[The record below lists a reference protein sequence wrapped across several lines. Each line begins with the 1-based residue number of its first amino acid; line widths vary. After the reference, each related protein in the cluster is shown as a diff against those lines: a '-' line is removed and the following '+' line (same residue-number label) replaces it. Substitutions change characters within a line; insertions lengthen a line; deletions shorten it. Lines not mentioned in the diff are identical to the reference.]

1 MTTSGEPKKICYN
14 IGDMFTEIIDSL
26 IALIKDNLAV
36 SIAAGLVIL
45 FIAYKSFKFF
55 FKALVILAIAGVVLY
70 LILSMA
76 ATGTAKKE
84 TLNEKSLPENIT
96 PLHLRL

>member
-1 MTTSGEPKKICYN
+1 
-14 IGDMFTEIIDSL
+14 MFTEIIDGL
-26 IALIKDNLAV
+26 TALVKGNLTV
-36 SIAAGLVIL
+36 SIAVGLLIL

-55 FKALVILAIAGVVLY
+55 FKVLVILIIAGVVLY

-76 ATGTAKKE
+76 ATGTARKQ
-84 TLNEKSLPENIT
+84 TLHQRSLPENIT